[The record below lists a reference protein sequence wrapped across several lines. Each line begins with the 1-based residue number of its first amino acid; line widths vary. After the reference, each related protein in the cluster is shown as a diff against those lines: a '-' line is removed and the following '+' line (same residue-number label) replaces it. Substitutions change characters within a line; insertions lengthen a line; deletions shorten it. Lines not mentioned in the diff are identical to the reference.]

1 MKLINPTKQ
10 RLMENAGITEDVKAQ
25 VEEALEGVKSIFAE
39 LKEMPLPE
47 QAKLD
52 LARGPMGGGL
62 LTLLAKSMGVGGMS
76 VAQIRPILQK
86 AVVEVQ
92 KASTI
97 DAVYQA
103 IVDAVGEWANT
114 DN

>member
-1 MKLINPTKQ
+1 MKSQLNRKV
-10 RLMENAGITEDVKAQ
+10 LMERAGITEDVQAQ
-25 VEEALEGVKSIFAE
+25 VQETLEGVKSIFAE
-39 LKEMPLPE
+39 LKDMPVPE
-47 QAKLD
+47 QQKLD

-76 VAQIRPILQK
+76 LAQVKPILQK
-86 AVVEVQ
+86 AAIALQ
-92 KASTI
+92 QASTI

-114 DN
+114 ED